1 MPDLSLDLQVT
12 ISDQVV
18 MRELSGESVLLDLHS
33 GRYFGLNE
41 VGTRAWSLMRQG
53 GSLQDVNDALGAE
66 FDAPSAVIQAELLRF
81 ADELCAH
88 GLCRVEGT
96 HGR

>member
-1 MPDLSLDLQVT
+1 
-12 ISDQVV
+12 

-33 GRYFGLNE
+33 GLYFGLNE
-41 VGTRAWSLMRQG
+41 VGTRAWSVMADG
-53 GSLQDVNDALGAE
+53 GSLQDVQNALDAE
-66 FDAPSAVIQAELLRF
+66 FEAPPAVIRGELLRF

-88 GLCRVEGT
+88 GLCRAEGR

>member
-1 MPDLSLDLQVT
+1 MSDLSLDLRVT
-12 ISDQVV
+12 PGDQVV

-53 GSLQDVNDALGAE
+53 ESLRTVNDALGAE
-66 FDAPSAVIQAELLRF
+66 FDAPSAVIEAELLRF
-81 ADELCAH
+81 AGELCEH
-88 GLCRVEGT
+88 GLCRVEGRD
-96 HGR
+96 GR